1 MMSSLRDEDRLLLQ
15 AHADGELDLASA
27 AALER
32 RLASEPELRAQ
43 YEAILSLRRLIRSI
57 PDEDVPL
64 ERLRAKV
71 TSAIDRPI
79 PERSSPARKN
89 SWRALA
95 AAALV
100 GAVLSGTGT
109 FIGLQQQ
116 ANRQEIET
124 FVVSNHIRSLLAE
137 KPFDVASSDRHTIKP
152 WFTTKLPESPPV
164 VDLGASGFSLVG
176 GRVDVVAGE
185 PVASI
190 VYRRGPH
197 AISLTALRGVRDIP
211 RNDISGYNVESWRDN
226 NFTYVAVSDLPR
238 ETLNNFKRAFIAGA
252 KPVN

>member
-1 MMSSLRDEDRLLLQ
+1 MMPSIRDEDRLLLQ
-15 AHADGELDLASA
+15 AHADGELDPASMSG
-27 AALER
+27 LER

-71 TSAIDRPI
+71 ASAIDRPV

-164 VDLGASGFSLVG
+164 VDLGSSGFTLVG
-176 GRVDVVAGE
+176 ARIDVVAGD
-185 PVASI
+185 PVASV
-190 VYRRGPH
+190 VYRRGGH
-197 AISLTALRGVRDIP
+197 AISLTTFPGLREVPGGS
-211 RNDISGYNVESWRDN
+211 ISGYHVKTWRDAH
-226 NFTYVAVSDLPR
+226 FTYVAVSDLPD
-238 ETLNNFKRAFIAGA
+238 ETLDDFKRAFIALA
-252 KPVN
+252 TN